1 MQLQPSL
8 ATELT
13 EDSSSAGTKFQL
25 NDKFHL
31 INVVFLEDLS
41 GLAMKSEET
50 VSFLDLNAGL
60 LVTNPLLGDWLNHVL
75 MIDFLQVM

>member
-13 EDSSSAGTKFQL
+13 EDSSSTDTKFQL

>member
-13 EDSSSAGTKFQL
+13 EDSSSTDTKFQL

-50 VSFLDLNAGL
+50 VSLWTSM
-60 LVTNPLLGDWLNHVL
+60 LVYWSQIHFWG
-75 MIDFLQVM
+75 IG